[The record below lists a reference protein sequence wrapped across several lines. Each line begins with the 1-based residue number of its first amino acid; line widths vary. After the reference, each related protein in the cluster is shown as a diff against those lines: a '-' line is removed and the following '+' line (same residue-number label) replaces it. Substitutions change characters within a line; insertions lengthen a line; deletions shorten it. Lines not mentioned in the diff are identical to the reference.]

1 MRLSGGR
8 SMAFTIESMALKMLV
23 FSGTKVEKWL
33 TVPLKP
39 NSVREGLIAKP
50 DAVGEALAE
59 AIEKNSLPRSGVVAA
74 VPSSGASAQILNL
87 PAIKKGNLKDMVE
100 REIAR
105 TMASALDTD
114 FVHWVPLVGDGVQK
128 QNRVYVVSVPR
139 SAVVN
144 VAEAC
149 RAANVGLKGVELKP
163 FALFRAVN
171 CRAGIIVHGEI
182 DQIEIV
188 VVDRT
193 FPRLFRSVPVKEAA
207 PTPQIAAR
215 YLVRELPFTIDY
227 YNRTF
232 RETQLSPDAP
242 VYLSGE
248 LAQDAG
254 LAQEAAKVTGGEVA
268 AVPKPATYPA
278 DFPLGPYLSTVG
290 LMLRKKW

>member
-1 MRLSGGR
+1 MG
-8 SMAFTIESMALKMLV
+8 LKMLV
-23 FSGTKVEKWL
+23 FSGGKVESWH

-39 NSVREGLIAKP
+39 NSVKEGMITSPEL
-50 DAVGEALAE
+50 VGEAMAE
-59 AIEKNSLPRSGVVAA
+59 AVEKHGIPRGGVVAA
-74 VPSSGASAQILNL
+74 VPSTGASGQFLNL
-87 PAIKKGNLKDMVE
+87 PPIKKGNIKDIVE

-114 FVHWVPLVGDGVQK
+114 FVHWVPLAGDGAQK

-139 SAVVN
+139 NVVTN

-149 RAANVGLKGVELKP
+149 RIAKVGLKGVELKAY
-163 FALFRAVN
+163 ALFRAVN
-171 CRAGIIVHGEI
+171 CRTGVIVHGEL

-188 VVDRT
+188 IVDRS

-207 PTPQIAAR
+207 PNAQMAAK
-215 YLVRELPFTIDY
+215 YLLRELPFTMDY

-232 RETQLSPDAP
+232 REAQLSPDAP

-248 LAQDAG
+248 LSADPT
-254 LAQEAAKVTGGEVA
+254 LAQEVAKATGVQVA
-268 AVPKPATYPA
+268 AVPKPAAYPA
-278 DFPLGPYLSTVG
+278 DFPLGSYLSTVG